1 MSEAKG
7 MVIKMKNKT
16 ALITGGGT
24 GIGKAIALLLAKSG
38 VNIALNY
45 SRSEEDALKTCQE
58 IENLG
63 VRSLSYKADVSRDV
77 EVRAMVSHVV
87 ADFGTLDILV
97 NNAGM
102 THFVEHFDLE
112 GMKEEYWDDILG
124 VNVKGMFFCCRAAA
138 DELKKSKGC
147 IINITSIAGLT
158 GLGSSIAY
166 SASKAAATSV
176 TKSLARVLA
185 PEVRVNAVAPG
196 IVQTR
201 WVEGKEDHITR
212 LAAGTPL
219 GRVAGP
225 EDIAEVVYS
234 LIAHA
239 GFVTG
244 QTIVVDGGNFI

>member
-1 MSEAKG
+1 MLKG
-7 MVIKMKNKT
+7 KV

-24 GIGKAIALLLAKSG
+24 GIGRAIALILARCG
-38 VNIALNY
+38 VHIAVNY
-45 SRSEEDALKTCQE
+45 SRSEESALKTCQE
-58 IENLG
+58 IKDLG
-63 VRSLSYKADVSRDV
+63 VRSSTYKANVSQDN
-77 EVRAMVSHVV
+77 EVRLMISQVV
-87 ADFGTLDILV
+87 ADYGNLDILV

-102 THFVEHFDLE
+102 THFVEHSDLD
-112 GMKEEYWDDILG
+112 GMKDEYWDDIMG

-138 DELKKSKGC
+138 AELKKNRGC
-147 IINITSIAGLT
+147 IVNIASIAGFT

-166 SASKAAATSV
+166 AASKAAEISV

-196 IVQTR
+196 VVQTR
-201 WVEGKEDHITR
+201 WMDGKEDFVER
-212 LAAGTPL
+212 LSSGTPL

-244 QTIVVDGGNFI
+244 QTIVIDGGTFI

>member
-1 MSEAKG
+1 MLKD
-7 MVIKMKNKT
+7 KT

-24 GIGKAIALLLAKSG
+24 GIGRAIALVLAEAG

-45 SRSEEDALKTCQE
+45 SRSEEEALKTCRE
-58 IENLG
+58 VKDLG
-63 VRSLSYKADVSRDV
+63 VRSEIYKGNVAADA
-77 EVRAMVSHVV
+77 EVKAMVSQV
-87 ADFGTLDILV
+87 ASDFGSLDILI

-102 THFVEHFDLE
+102 THFVDHGDLE
-112 GMKEEYWDDILG
+112 GMKDEYWDEIFG

-138 DELKKSKGC
+138 EELKKNRGC
-147 IINITSIAGLT
+147 IVNITSIAGLT

-166 SASKAAATSV
+166 AASKAAATSV

-201 WVEGKEDHITR
+201 WVEGKEEHIIK
-212 LAAGTPL
+212 LAEGTPL
-219 GRVAGP
+219 GRIAEP
-225 EDIAEVVYS
+225 KDIAEVVYS
-234 LIAHA
+234 LIANA